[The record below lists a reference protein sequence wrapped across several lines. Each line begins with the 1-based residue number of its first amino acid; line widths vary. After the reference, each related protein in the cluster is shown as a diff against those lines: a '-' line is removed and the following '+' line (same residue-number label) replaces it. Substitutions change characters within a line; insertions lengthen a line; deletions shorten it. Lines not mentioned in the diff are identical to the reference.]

1 MKVALGCTHV
11 SQAWGEMYHRWSRLF
26 PHVFICTICL
36 VVVLNTKD
44 YPLRKQRYIYVLMH
58 PWLVRCDQNTDLANC
73 RLLLDVKL
81 VLLYGRFTY
90 HEWGVHIYSYF
101 FFLNYENNIAESNCD
116 TCWSA
121 DGGDINLH
129 AEWPCNFH
137 DNILSL
143 TLQLIKYTKLGAF
156 SSQNREYALHVNI
169 TCSILSTKIILF
181 TVEHVFLHYKP

>member
-1 MKVALGCTHV
+1 MKQKWKMKVALGCTHV

-81 VLLYGRFTY
+81 VLLYGRYTY

-101 FFLNYENNIAESNCD
+101 FFFWIME
-116 TCWSA
+116 
-121 DGGDINLH
+121 
-129 AEWPCNFH
+129 
-137 DNILSL
+137 
-143 TLQLIKYTKLGAF
+143 
-156 SSQNREYALHVNI
+156 
-169 TCSILSTKIILF
+169 IILQKAIAI
-181 TVEHVFLHYKP
+181 HVGVQTEEI